1 METEQVLRNP
11 WEARTHLGLFSIMEV
26 VRNAP
31 GLSHKGYVPHQE
43 LTCVKSSPYLLHMC
57 VAQSQIE
64 RLAYRSATSLRLAS
78 VSPSM

>member
-1 METEQVLRNP
+1 MANHPVMSP
-11 WEARTHLGLFSIMEV
+11 
-26 VRNAP
+26 
-31 GLSHKGYVPHQE
+31 KGYVPHQE
-43 LTCVKSSPYLLHMC
+43 LTYVKSSPYLLHMC